1 MSRNENASDGSLLSS
16 QLPREF
22 FARDVLEV
30 APECLGLELVTHT
43 RAGCARG
50 RIVEVEAYR
59 GPEDRAAHSFGG
71 RRTARTETMFGPAGY
86 AYVFLIYGIHSH
98 INIVTSRVGNP
109 QAVLIRAL
117 EPLDGLPLMQ
127 QRRAGSLG
135 TALAQRQL
143 CNGPGKL
150 CQAMGIDR
158 RFNGVDLLAP
168 QGEHQEH
175 VFLTSGSPVRHIAT
189 SRRIG
194 VDYAGEWADRPWRFF
209 DAESSCVSR
218 LPKRGSSSA
227 NG

>member
-1 MSRNENASDGSLLSS
+1 VSRNEIASEGSLLSS

-30 APECLGLELVTHT
+30 APDCLGLELVTHT
-43 RAGCARG
+43 SAGCARG

-71 RRTARTETMFGPAGY
+71 RRTARTEAMFGPAGH

-98 INIVTSRVGNP
+98 INIVTGQIGNP

-127 QRRAGSLG
+127 ERRAGSLG
-135 TALAQRQL
+135 APLAPRHL

-150 CQAMGIDR
+150 CRALGIDR

-168 QGEHQEH
+168 SGQHQDY
-175 VFLTSGSPVRHIAT
+175 VSLISGSPVQHIAT

-209 DAESSCVSR
+209 DAESPYVSR

-227 NG
+227 HG